1 MNTIFMISKNSKT
14 SENINLRDKIDW
26 RRKDKYTAL
35 TNLSIYYKWK
45 NIKKSY
51 KNNKIKISAPK

>member
-1 MNTIFMISKNSKT
+1 MSTIFMISKNSKT

-26 RRKDKYTAL
+26 RRKGKYTVLSNL
-35 TNLSIYYKWK
+35 TIYYKWK

>member
-26 RRKDKYTAL
+26 RRKDKYIAL